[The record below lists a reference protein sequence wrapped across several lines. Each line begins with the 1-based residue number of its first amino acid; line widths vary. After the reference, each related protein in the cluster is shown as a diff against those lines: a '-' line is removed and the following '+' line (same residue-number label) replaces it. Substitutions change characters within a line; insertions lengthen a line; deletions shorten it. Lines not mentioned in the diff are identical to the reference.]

1 MHRILLVE
9 DEPEIGQLISD
20 WLAKHDM
27 QVVVENRGDL
37 ALQRVQEEK
46 PELILLDIML
56 PGMDGLSLCRK
67 LRQSFHGPI
76 VMLTSLDSDMNQV
89 LALELGANDY
99 ILKTTPPNV
108 LVARLRVQL
117 RQLASIT
124 PQQPPKMSG
133 RLQLGTLIID
143 YNSRDVRLQGQAVAL
158 STSDFELLWQL
169 ASHSGQILSR
179 ETLFKQLKGRE
190 YDGIDRSMDVAISRL
205 RQKLGDNAEL
215 PTRIKTIRNK
225 GYLLVADEWS

>member
-117 RQLASIT
+117 RQLASVT
-124 PQQPPKMSG
+124 PAATTKNVRSPAVRYINH
-133 RLQLGTLIID
+133 RL
-143 YNSRDVRLQGQAVAL
+143 
-158 STSDFELLWQL
+158 
-169 ASHSGQILSR
+169 
-179 ETLFKQLKGRE
+179 
-190 YDGIDRSMDVAISRL
+190 
-205 RQKLGDNAEL
+205 
-215 PTRIKTIRNK
+215 
-225 GYLLVADEWS
+225 